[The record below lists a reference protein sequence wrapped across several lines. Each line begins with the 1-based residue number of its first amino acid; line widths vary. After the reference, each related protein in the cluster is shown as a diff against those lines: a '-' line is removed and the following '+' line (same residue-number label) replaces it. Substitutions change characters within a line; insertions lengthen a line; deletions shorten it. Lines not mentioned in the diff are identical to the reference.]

1 MADYEALTALIDFYG
16 LKKEGK
22 VAVVDK
28 TPGLVGGRGGVVSC
42 HSCLYRWQVLE
53 MVAQQCV

>member
-42 HSCLYRWQVLE
+42 HSCLYR
-53 MVAQQCV
+53 